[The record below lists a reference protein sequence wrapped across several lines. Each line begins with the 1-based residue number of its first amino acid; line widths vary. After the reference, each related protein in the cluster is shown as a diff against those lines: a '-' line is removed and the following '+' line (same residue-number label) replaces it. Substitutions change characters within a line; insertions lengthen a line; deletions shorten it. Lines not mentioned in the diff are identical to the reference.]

1 MRMGLAILIFG
12 LGLFIANHVFIT
24 FRDARAA
31 AIARLGKPIYHSL
44 FGLIS
49 LVAVALIAW
58 GYVVYRASEWT
69 QIWIP
74 PPYMRHV
81 TVGLMLI
88 ASVLIVASLIPSHI
102 QAKSRFPLTAAVKVW
117 AFAHLLANGDLGSMI
132 MFGALL
138 AWAIYAS
145 IDARRRKDVAIR
157 PAPVGWMN
165 DVFVVI
171 GGVAL
176 FLALGYL
183 FHPYVIG
190 VPVFGR

>member
-1 MRMGLAILIFG
+1 MGWAILIVG
-12 LGLFIANHVFIT
+12 LVLFVANHT
-24 FRDARAA
+24 FVSFREARAA
-31 AIARLGKPIYHSL
+31 AIALLGKPVYHSL
-44 FGLIS
+44 FGLVS
-49 LVAVALIAW
+49 LVSVALIVW
-58 GYVVYRASEWT
+58 GYVQYRASEWV
-69 QIWIP
+69 QVWVP

-88 ASVLIVASLIPSHI
+88 ASVLVVASLVPSHI
-102 QAKSRFPLTAAVKVW
+102 QAKTRFPLTAATKVW

-132 MFGALL
+132 MFGTLL

-145 IDARRRKDVAIR
+145 IAARHRKDVAVR
-157 PAPVGWMN
+157 AAPVGWIN
-165 DVFVVI
+165 DLFVVI

-190 VPVFGR
+190 VPVLGR

>member
-1 MRMGLAILIFG
+1 MGLTILIIG
-12 LGLFIANHVFIT
+12 LALFIANHVFIT

-31 AIARLGKPIYHSL
+31 AIAQLGKPVYHSL
-44 FGLIS
+44 FGLVS
-49 LVAVALIAW
+49 LIAVAVIAW

-69 QIWIP
+69 QIWLP

-88 ASVLIVASLIPSHI
+88 ASILLVASLIPSHI
-102 QAKSRFPLTAAVKVW
+102 RAKSRFPLTAAVKVW

-145 IDARRRKDVAIR
+145 INARHRKDVVLRAA
-157 PAPVGWMN
+157 PAGWIN